1 MKQKTGKLTVITVLL
16 LTVCIAAGAMGL
28 PRLLGES
35 FSIPE
40 AAEPALSDTALWVG
54 MDELPLEISRVE
66 SLEDALDDTE
76 PPKLSARERE
86 KAEKEALRQLLIFV
100 RENRI
105 ETLYWQVAD
114 EEDYSRLELLC
125 KAAEG
130 SPAIWAAVKGDY
142 APAKKLKYE
151 PAGLALWGDGLTAEK
166 LRNKLS
172 GLGESGLPLALR
184 WDAELAGEE
193 LTELVQKNNLTR
205 LLPVLPEVAGREYI
219 ARSESWQNTGA
230 EVTPVVTALQG
241 GVTGSQLFY
250 NARNGKAAG
259 FVLANY
265 GEISDNTAARGL
277 LLSYADA
284 AQTRPLTAVSL
295 EYAKELHIGYP
306 ANNALVYT
314 AQVFIMGTSDP
325 TKPLT
330 MDGKEVERTG
340 EGGCFGVS
348 VSLAYGKN
356 YFTFRN
362 GEDSLT
368 LTIRRGSGTGDGTT
382 STLTSRF
389 PTSDAAVW
397 AGQELTFRCVAPS
410 GSKVTAVIHGQTVT
424 MQQTAATAKNG
435 IAATYKGTYQVPADL
450 LEGELQDWGPV
461 KYTMVWGGKTTSYE
475 SAGRLYAAG
484 KNTTPA
490 VLANTENV
498 SLLTDYTD
506 DSTFIAT
513 YHRGAKIP
521 MVGCFQ
527 YNGTIFYEVAGGY
540 ISSDRATVA
549 PTPAAEAAI
558 GAVSSVTE
566 GRLTTITLPC
576 GSYPAAS
583 AKREGALLTIYLEN
597 TALPESTEGIAAPM
611 IKEARWE
618 ETEGGVNL
626 LLTLN
631 EESYWG
637 YDLQY
642 TEEGDLLLSLK
653 EPPKLSATPGK
664 PLEGITVMV
673 DPGHGNK
680 DCGAYG
686 AAGLYGPAEA
696 ELNLA
701 VSLAVRD
708 RLEQMGATVIMTRE
722 TDDRETP
729 KIVLDERVR
738 MAVDAKP
745 DFFLSIHHNST
756 GLTRYVSADWT
767 VSYYCEDDS
776 ETYAANL
783 AAAVTGATDRDTK
796 GEEWGYYY
804 VTRLGFCPAVLF
816 EVGFIPNPE
825 QYEACA
831 DWETICE
838 TASGLAEGLLRSVPR

>member
-35 FSIPE
+35 ISIPE
-40 AAEPALSDTALWVG
+40 AAEPALPGTALWVG

-76 PPKLSARERE
+76 PQKLSARERE
-86 KAEKEALRQLLIFV
+86 KAEKEALRQLLIFA

-125 KAAEG
+125 KAADG

-172 GLGESGLPLALR
+172 GLGESGLPLVLR

-348 VSLAYGKN
+348 A
-356 YFTFRN
+356 
-362 GEDSLT
+362 
-368 LTIRRGSGTGDGTT
+368 RGRSGG
-382 STLTSRF
+382 
-389 PTSDAAVW
+389 
-397 AGQELTFRCVAPS
+397 
-410 GSKVTAVIHGQTVT
+410 
-424 MQQTAATAKNG
+424 
-435 IAATYKGTYQVPADL
+435 
-450 LEGELQDWGPV
+450 
-461 KYTMVWGGKTTSYE
+461 
-475 SAGRLYAAG
+475 
-484 KNTTPA
+484 
-490 VLANTENV
+490 
-498 SLLTDYTD
+498 
-506 DSTFIAT
+506 
-513 YHRGAKIP
+513 
-521 MVGCFQ
+521 
-527 YNGTIFYEVAGGY
+527 
-540 ISSDRATVA
+540 
-549 PTPAAEAAI
+549 
-558 GAVSSVTE
+558 
-566 GRLTTITLPC
+566 
-576 GSYPAAS
+576 
-583 AKREGALLTIYLEN
+583 
-597 TALPESTEGIAAPM
+597 
-611 IKEARWE
+611 
-618 ETEGGVNL
+618 
-626 LLTLN
+626 
-631 EESYWG
+631 
-637 YDLQY
+637 
-642 TEEGDLLLSLK
+642 
-653 EPPKLSATPGK
+653 
-664 PLEGITVMV
+664 
-673 DPGHGNK
+673 
-680 DCGAYG
+680 
-686 AAGLYGPAEA
+686 
-696 ELNLA
+696 
-701 VSLAVRD
+701 
-708 RLEQMGATVIMTRE
+708 
-722 TDDRETP
+722 
-729 KIVLDERVR
+729 
-738 MAVDAKP
+738 
-745 DFFLSIHHNST
+745 
-756 GLTRYVSADWT
+756 
-767 VSYYCEDDS
+767 
-776 ETYAANL
+776 
-783 AAAVTGATDRDTK
+783 
-796 GEEWGYYY
+796 
-804 VTRLGFCPAVLF
+804 
-816 EVGFIPNPE
+816 
-825 QYEACA
+825 
-831 DWETICE
+831 
-838 TASGLAEGLLRSVPR
+838 

>member
-1 MKQKTGKLTVITVLL
+1 M
-16 LTVCIAAGAMGL
+16 
-28 PRLLGES
+28 
-35 FSIPE
+35 
-40 AAEPALSDTALWVG
+40 
-54 MDELPLEISRVE
+54 
-66 SLEDALDDTE
+66 
-76 PPKLSARERE
+76 
-86 KAEKEALRQLLIFV
+86 
-100 RENRI
+100 
-105 ETLYWQVAD
+105 
-114 EEDYSRLELLC
+114 
-125 KAAEG
+125 
-130 SPAIWAAVKGDY
+130 
-142 APAKKLKYE
+142 
-151 PAGLALWGDGLTAEK
+151 
-166 LRNKLS
+166 
-172 GLGESGLPLALR
+172 
-184 WDAELAGEE
+184 
-193 LTELVQKNNLTR
+193 
-205 LLPVLPEVAGREYI
+205 
-219 ARSESWQNTGA
+219 
-230 EVTPVVTALQG
+230 
-241 GVTGSQLFY
+241 
-250 NARNGKAAG
+250 
-259 FVLANY
+259 
-265 GEISDNTAARGL
+265 
-277 LLSYADA
+277 
-284 AQTRPLTAVSL
+284 
-295 EYAKELHIGYP
+295 
-306 ANNALVYT
+306 
-314 AQVFIMGTSDP
+314 
-325 TKPLT
+325 
-330 MDGKEVERTG
+330 
-340 EGGCFGVS
+340 
-348 VSLAYGKN
+348 
-356 YFTFRN
+356 
-362 GEDSLT
+362 
-368 LTIRRGSGTGDGTT
+368 
-382 STLTSRF
+382 
-389 PTSDAAVW
+389 
-397 AGQELTFRCVAPS
+397 
-410 GSKVTAVIHGQTVT
+410 
-424 MQQTAATAKNG
+424 
-435 IAATYKGTYQVPADL
+435 
-450 LEGELQDWGPV
+450 
-461 KYTMVWGGKTTSYE
+461 
-475 SAGRLYAAG
+475 
-484 KNTTPA
+484 
-490 VLANTENV
+490 LANTENV

-549 PTPAAEAAI
+549 QTPAEETTI

-838 TASGLAEGLLRSVPR
+838 TASGLADLFQLLGVGKKVHLIDALVRRDLVGVKGDAPHRQCWISDALKQLCAFVDDGAA

>member
-16 LTVCIAAGAMGL
+16 LTLCIAVGAIGL

-35 FSIPE
+35 ISVP
-40 AAEPALSDTALWVG
+40 AATEPALSGTALWVG
-54 MDELPLEISRVE
+54 MDELPLVISKE
-66 SLEDALDDTE
+66 KASTDAVN
-76 PPKLSARERE
+76 PPQLSERERE
-86 KAEKEALRQLLIFV
+86 KAEKEALRQLLIFA

-130 SPAIWAAVKGDY
+130 SPAVWAAVTGDD
-142 APAKKLKYE
+142 APTQKRKTQ
-151 PAGLALWGDGLTAEK
+151 PAGVALLGDGLTVTEIQSRLEGLAE
-166 LRNKLS
+166 S
-172 GLGESGLPLALR
+172 DLPLALR
-184 WDAELAGEE
+184 CDAVLTGEE
-193 LTELVQKNNLTR
+193 LTALTGKYKISR
-205 LLPVLPEVAGREYI
+205 LLPVLPDYAGKEYM
-219 ARSESWQNTGA
+219 ALCEGWQNIGA
-230 EVTPVVTALQG
+230 EVTPVVTALQS

-250 NARNGKAAG
+250 NGRNEKAAG

-265 GEISDNTAARGL
+265 GEISGDTAARGL
-277 LLSYADA
+277 LLSYTA
-284 AQTRPLTAVSL
+284 AAETKPLTAVSL
-295 EYAKELHIGYP
+295 EYEKSLHIGYP
-306 ANNALVYT
+306 NNNATVYT
-314 AQVFIMGTSDP
+314 AGLFIMGTSNPDAE
-325 TKPLT
+325 LT
-330 MDGKEVERTG
+330 MNGKTVERTG
-340 EGGCFGVS
+340 EGGCFGVA
-348 VSLAYGKN
+348 VTLRYGSN
-356 YFTFRN
+356 TFTFRN
-362 GEDSLT
+362 GDETLT
-368 LTIRRGSGTGDGTT
+368 LTVRRSDGSGGTT

-410 GSKVTAVIHGQTVT
+410 GSKVTAVINGQTVT
-424 MQQTAATAKNG
+424 MQQAVATAKNG
-435 IAATYKGTYQVPADL
+435 IAATYKGVYKVPSDL
-450 LEGELQDWGPV
+450 PAGELQDWGTI
-461 KYTMVWGGKTTSYE
+461 KYTLVWNGKTTTYE

-484 KNTTPA
+484 ANTTPA
-490 VLANTENV
+490 VLADTENV

-513 YHRGAKIP
+513 YHRGARIP

-549 PTPAAEAAI
+549 PEPAVTETTLGSITSA
-558 GAVSSVTE
+558 TE
-566 GRLTTITLPC
+566 GRLTTMTVPC
-576 GSYPAAS
+576 GSYPAATV
-583 AKREGALLTIYLEN
+583 KREGNLLTVYLEN
-597 TALPESTEGIAAPM
+597 TALPQSTAGIAAPM
-611 IKEARWE
+611 VTEARWE
-618 ETEGGVNL
+618 AVSGGVNL
-626 LLTLN
+626 LLTLD
-631 EESYWG
+631 EENYWG

-653 EPPKLSATPGK
+653 QPPRLSTTVGK
-664 PLEGITVMV
+664 PLEGVTVMI

-701 VSLAVRD
+701 VSLALRD

-722 TDDRETP
+722 TDDRSVP
-729 KIVLDERVR
+729 KIVLDERVQ
-738 MAVDAKP
+738 MAVTEKP

-756 GLTRYVSADWT
+756 GLTKNVTADWT
-767 VSYYCEDDS
+767 VSYYCEPQS
-776 ETYAANL
+776 ETYAAHL
-783 AAAVTGATDRDTK
+783 AAAVTGATNRNTD

-816 EVGFIPNPE
+816 EVGFIPNPA
-825 QYEACA
+825 QYEDCS
-831 DWETICE
+831 DWEVICE

>member
-35 FSIPE
+35 ISIPE
-40 AAEPALSDTALWVG
+40 AAEPALSGTALWVG

-76 PPKLSARERE
+76 PQKLSARERE
-86 KAEKEALRQLLIFV
+86 KAEKEALRQLLIFA

-114 EEDYSRLELLC
+114 EGDYSRLELLC
-125 KAAEG
+125 KAADG

-142 APAKKLKYE
+142 APTKKLKYE
-151 PAGLALWGDGLTAEK
+151 PAGLALWGDGLTAEE

-450 LEGELQDWGPV
+450 PEGELQDWGPV

-513 YHRGAKIP
+513 YHCGAKIP

-549 PTPAAEAAI
+549 PTPAAAAAI

-756 GLTRYVSADWT
+756 GLTKYVSADWT

>member
-16 LTVCIAAGAMGL
+16 LTLCIAAGAIGL

-35 FSIPE
+35 ISVP
-40 AAEPALSDTALWVG
+40 AATEPALSGTALWVG
-54 MDELPLEISRVE
+54 MDELPLVISKE
-66 SLEDALDDTE
+66 KASTDAVN
-76 PPKLSARERE
+76 PPQLSERERE
-86 KAEKEALRQLLIFV
+86 KAEKEALRQLLIFA

-130 SPAIWAAVKGDY
+130 SPAVWAAVTGDY
-142 APAKKLKYE
+142 APTQKRKTQ
-151 PAGLALWGDGLTAEK
+151 PAGVALLGDGLTVTEIQSRLEGLAES
-166 LRNKLS
+166 N
-172 GLGESGLPLALR
+172 LPLALR
-184 WDAELAGEE
+184 CDAVLTGEE
-193 LTELVQKNNLTR
+193 LTALTGKYKISR
-205 LLPVLPEVAGREYI
+205 LLPVLPDYAGKEYM
-219 ARSESWQNTGA
+219 ALCEGWQNIGA
-230 EVTPVVTALQG
+230 EVTPVVTALQS

-250 NARNGKAAG
+250 NGRNEKAAG

-265 GEISDNTAARGL
+265 GEISGDTAARGL
-277 LLSYADA
+277 LLSYTA
-284 AQTRPLTAVSL
+284 AAETKPLTAVSL
-295 EYAKELHIGYP
+295 EYEKSLHIGYP
-306 ANNALVYT
+306 NNNATVYT
-314 AQVFIMGTSDP
+314 AGLFIMGTSNPDAV
-325 TKPLT
+325 LT
-330 MDGKEVERTG
+330 MNGKTVERTG
-340 EGGCFGVS
+340 EGGCFGVA
-348 VSLAYGKN
+348 VTLRYGSN
-356 YFTFRN
+356 TFTFRN
-362 GEDSLT
+362 GDETLT
-368 LTIRRGSGTGDGTT
+368 LTVRRSDGSGGTT

-410 GSKVTAVIHGQTVT
+410 GSKVTAVINGQTVT
-424 MQQTAATAKNG
+424 MQQAVATTKNG
-435 IAATYKGTYQVPADL
+435 IAATYKGVYKVPSDL
-450 LEGELQDWGPV
+450 PAGELQDWGTI
-461 KYTMVWGGKTTSYE
+461 KYTLVWNGKTTTYE

-484 KNTTPA
+484 ANTTPA
-490 VLANTENV
+490 VLADTENV

-513 YHRGAKIP
+513 YHRGARIP

-549 PTPAAEAAI
+549 PEPAVTETTLGSITSA
-558 GAVSSVTE
+558 TE
-566 GRLTTITLPC
+566 GRLTTMTVPC
-576 GSYPAAS
+576 GGYPAATV
-583 AKREGALLTIYLEN
+583 KREGNLLTVYLEN
-597 TALPESTEGIAAPM
+597 TALPQSTAGIAAPM
-611 IKEARWE
+611 VTEARWE
-618 ETEGGVNL
+618 AVSGGVNL
-626 LLTLN
+626 VLTLD
-631 EESYWG
+631 EENYWG

-653 EPPKLSATPGK
+653 QPPRLSTTAGK
-664 PLEGITVMV
+664 PLEGVTVMV

-701 VSLAVRD
+701 VSLALRD

-722 TDDRETP
+722 TDDRSVA
-729 KIVLDERVR
+729 KIVLDERVK
-738 MAVDAKP
+738 MAVTEKP

-756 GLTRYVSADWT
+756 GLTKNVTADWT
-767 VSYYCEDDS
+767 VSYYCEPQS
-776 ETYAANL
+776 ETYAAHL
-783 AAAVTGATDRDTK
+783 AAAVTGATNRNTD

-816 EVGFIPNPE
+816 EVGFIPNPA
-825 QYEACA
+825 QYEDCT
-831 DWETICE
+831 DWEVICE

>member
-1 MKQKTGKLTVITVLL
+1 MLGAIKFAHEEIKKHCAVQIELSKELGKDVKRTYCHEVNDEELRQTIIKELYDKAYAIATSGTMKHEREDMFNALEAEFAARYTEEELVERTHAVAAEMPVIGFYLQTACGGRRLSYEYWKAVADTPGVVAIKCASFNRYQSIDLVRGVAYSARREEIALYTGNDDNIVADL
-16 LTVCIAAGAMGL
+16 LT
-28 PRLLGES
+28 PYR
-35 FSIPE
+35 F
-40 AAEPALSDTALWVG
+40 
-54 MDELPLEISRVE
+54 
-66 SLEDALDDTE
+66 
-76 PPKLSARERE
+76 
-86 KAEKEALRQLLIFV
+86 
-100 RENRI
+100 
-105 ETLYWQVAD
+105 
-114 EEDYSRLELLC
+114 
-125 KAAEG
+125 
-130 SPAIWAAVKGDY
+130 
-142 APAKKLKYE
+142 
-151 PAGLALWGDGLTAEK
+151 
-166 LRNKLS
+166 
-172 GLGESGLPLALR
+172 
-184 WDAELAGEE
+184 
-193 LTELVQKNNLTR
+193 
-205 LLPVLPEVAGREYI
+205 PV
-219 ARSESWQNTGA
+219 
-230 EVTPVVTALQG
+230 
-241 GVTGSQLFY
+241 
-250 NARNGKAAG
+250 
-259 FVLANY
+259 
-265 GEISDNTAARGL
+265 
-277 LLSYADA
+277 
-284 AQTRPLTAVSL
+284 
-295 EYAKELHIGYP
+295 
-306 ANNALVYT
+306 
-314 AQVFIMGTSDP
+314 
-325 TKPLT
+325 
-330 MDGKEVERTG
+330 DGKEVERTG

-450 LEGELQDWGPV
+450 PEGELQDWGPV

-549 PTPAAEAAI
+549 PSPAKETTI
-558 GAVSSVTE
+558 GEVSSVTE

>member
-40 AAEPALSDTALWVG
+40 AAEPALPGTALWVG
-54 MDELPLEISRVE
+54 MDELPLVISKE
-66 SLEDALDDTE
+66 KASTDAVN
-76 PPKLSARERE
+76 PPQLSERERE
-86 KAEKEALRQLLIFV
+86 KAEKEALRQLLIFA

-105 ETLYWQVAD
+105 ETLYWQVTD
-114 EEDYSRLELLC
+114 EEDSSRLELLC
-125 KAAEG
+125 KAADG

-151 PAGLALWGDGLTAEK
+151 PAGLALWGDGLTAEE

-356 YFTFRN
+356 RN

-450 LEGELQDWGPV
+450 PAGELQDWGPV

-549 PTPAAEAAI
+549 PTPAEETTI

-642 TEEGDLLLSLK
+642 TEEGDLLLIVADAKNEVVYDALGQLRNHLAQK
-653 EPPKLSATPGK
+653 LGLIEPGTFDLLWVTEF
-664 PLEGITVMV
+664 PLFEYSEEEGRYMAKHHPFTCPMLEDLDMIES
-673 DPGHGNK
+673 DPGHCRARAYDMVMNGCEVGGGSIRINTMELQERMLVAL
-680 DCGAYG
+680 GFTPESAEERFGFLLEAFRYG
-686 AAGLYGPAEA
+686 APPHGGMAFGLDRLVMLLLGKESIKDVIAFPKVQNASELMSGCPAEVEDKSLA
-696 ELNLA
+696 ELA
-701 VSLAVRD
+701 
-708 RLEQMGATVIMTRE
+708 I
-722 TDDRETP
+722 
-729 KIVLDERVR
+729 K
-738 MAVDAKP
+738 VDLP
-745 DFFLSIHHNST
+745 Q
-756 GLTRYVSADWT
+756 
-767 VSYYCEDDS
+767 E
-776 ETYAANL
+776 
-783 AAAVTGATDRDTK
+783 
-796 GEEWGYYY
+796 
-804 VTRLGFCPAVLF
+804 
-816 EVGFIPNPE
+816 
-825 QYEACA
+825 
-831 DWETICE
+831 
-838 TASGLAEGLLRSVPR
+838 

>member
-1 MKQKTGKLTVITVLL
+1 
-16 LTVCIAAGAMGL
+16 
-28 PRLLGES
+28 
-35 FSIPE
+35 
-40 AAEPALSDTALWVG
+40 
-54 MDELPLEISRVE
+54 
-66 SLEDALDDTE
+66 
-76 PPKLSARERE
+76 
-86 KAEKEALRQLLIFV
+86 
-100 RENRI
+100 
-105 ETLYWQVAD
+105 
-114 EEDYSRLELLC
+114 
-125 KAAEG
+125 
-130 SPAIWAAVKGDY
+130 
-142 APAKKLKYE
+142 
-151 PAGLALWGDGLTAEK
+151 
-166 LRNKLS
+166 
-172 GLGESGLPLALR
+172 
-184 WDAELAGEE
+184 
-193 LTELVQKNNLTR
+193 
-205 LLPVLPEVAGREYI
+205 
-219 ARSESWQNTGA
+219 
-230 EVTPVVTALQG
+230 
-241 GVTGSQLFY
+241 
-250 NARNGKAAG
+250 
-259 FVLANY
+259 
-265 GEISDNTAARGL
+265 
-277 LLSYADA
+277 
-284 AQTRPLTAVSL
+284 
-295 EYAKELHIGYP
+295 
-306 ANNALVYT
+306 
-314 AQVFIMGTSDP
+314 
-325 TKPLT
+325 

-450 LEGELQDWGPV
+450 PAGELQDWGPV

-549 PTPAAEAAI
+549 PTPAEETTI

-756 GLTRYVSADWT
+756 GLTKYVSADWT

>member
-35 FSIPE
+35 ISIPE
-40 AAEPALSDTALWVG
+40 AAEPALSGTALWVG
-54 MDELPLEISRVE
+54 MDELPLVISKE
-66 SLEDALDDTE
+66 KASTDAVN
-76 PPKLSARERE
+76 PPQLSERERE
-86 KAEKEALRQLLIFV
+86 KAEKEALRQLLIFA

-151 PAGLALWGDGLTAEK
+151 PAGLALWEDGLTAEE

-230 EVTPVVTALQG
+230 EVTPVVTVLQG

-435 IAATYKGTYQVPADL
+435 IAATYKGTYQVPAGL
-450 LEGELQDWGPV
+450 PEGELQDWGPV

-549 PTPAAEAAI
+549 PTPAEETTI
-558 GAVSSVTE
+558 GEVSSVTE

-576 GSYPAAS
+576 GSYP
-583 AKREGALLTIYLEN
+583 
-597 TALPESTEGIAAPM
+597 APM

-745 DFFLSIHHNST
+745 DFFLSIQQH
-756 GLTRYVSADWT
+756 RADQ
-767 VSYYCEDDS
+767 VCFRRLD
-776 ETYAANL
+776 
-783 AAAVTGATDRDTK
+783 
-796 GEEWGYYY
+796 GE
-804 VTRLGFCPAVLF
+804 L
-816 EVGFIPNPE
+816 
-825 QYEACA
+825 
-831 DWETICE
+831 
-838 TASGLAEGLLRSVPR
+838 LLRGRQRDLRGQPGGGGDRRDRP